1 MLTHSLV
8 RASRSACWMLLLAF
22 VPLAQG
28 AEEAP
33 APGVVSRA
41 VPDTTAWRVRIPVD
55 DKVAYRGMVSFEKAG
70 IGSMGIL
77 YPAPNLI
84 GLFAAVITHGLI
96 ADSAQEKKK
105 AEIRAEA
112 DKVLLP
118 YQPVLEKISHGAL
131 FEQGL
136 AKTTRGA
143 GKKLLGA
150 AEVAQGEWVIETVP
164 VFSMTQDERALV
176 LDNAIAVRSPE
187 APAVVLYQNV
197 VRVVSLPR
205 PAQEDKTVLLNLWSA
220 EDGRALR
227 QESASLF
234 AESMDLV
241 LADLAKGPHTA
252 ELVQKTIRYPEGG
265 SERMERAALL
275 SERCDRI
282 LLKTLRG
289 WLMSVP
295 RSTASGAAC
304 ESERTVAAP
313 AEAPK
318 GQ

>member
-1 MLTHSLV
+1 MHSHWMT
-8 RASRSACWMLLLAF
+8 RACRSAFWLLFLGVA
-22 VPLAQG
+22 PLAHG

-41 VPDTTAWRVRIPVD
+41 VPNTTAWRVRTPAD
-55 DKVAYRGMVSFEKAG
+55 DKVAYRGAVSFEKAG

-84 GLFAAVITHGLI
+84 GLFAAVLTHGLI

-118 YQPVLEKISHGAL
+118 YQPVLEKITHGTL

-143 GKKLLGA
+143 GKRLLGT
-150 AEVAQGEWVIETVP
+150 AEVAQGEWVIETIP

-187 APAVVLYQNV
+187 TPAVVFYQNV
-197 VRVVSLPR
+197 VRVVSMPR
-205 PAQEDKTVLLNLWSA
+205 PPLEDKAALLNHWSA
-220 EDGRALR
+220 EEGLLLR
-227 QESASLF
+227 KESAALF
-234 AESMDLV
+234 AESLDLV
-241 LADLAKGPHTA
+241 LAELEKGPDTA
-252 ELVQKTIRYPEGG
+252 ELMQKTVRYPEGG
-265 SERMERAALL
+265 GERMERAALL
-275 SERCDRI
+275 SERCDRV

-289 WLMSVP
+289 GLMSVP
-295 RSTASGAAC
+295 RPIASGTSC
-304 ESERTVAAP
+304 ESERSVAAP
-313 AEAPK
+313 AEGSK